1 MEKILNEDYCL
12 LFFYQTLGIKELNR
26 SKLKDKIMLFY
37 KKFEC
42 GLFHYFTIYFYK
54 VCIK

>member
-12 LFFYQTLGIKELNR
+12 LFFYQTLDIKELNR